1 MADGFR
7 CIRLW
12 TGDDGLS
19 HVEEMRFADG
29 TLAGATGLRFAETA
43 AGGAL
48 DWHTAPRR
56 QYVITLSGT
65 LEFVTRDGERF
76 TLAPGDVLLAEDTT
90 GSGHRWHLVD
100 DQPWRRIYVT
110 LD

>member
-1 MADGFR
+1 MADGIR
-7 CIRLW
+7 CVRLW

-19 HVEEMRFADG
+19 HVEETTIPDG

-56 QYVITLSGT
+56 QYVLTLSGT

-76 TLAPGDVLLAEDTT
+76 TLAPGDRVDIVIVRAEEEQT
-90 GSGHRWHLVD
+90 V
-100 DQPWRRIYVT
+100 QVT
-110 LD
+110 LGDRRDIAS